1 MQPAHVTFQ
10 GGKSDSAFSNSGFV
24 SSAGASP
31 RRCKIRIFSSFSLT
45 LVQRQIPNMFP
56 SQETDFTHVSMCRG
70 SKFPLS
76 RFPVTSHTNGCFSS
90 TVSPVSPVSY
100 PDGVISVGVT
110 QLKTAVRRNVTALQP
125 CVCACVRRCVN

>member
-10 GGKSDSAFSNSGFV
+10 GGKSGSAFSNSGFV

-31 RRCKIRIFSSFSLT
+31 RRCEIRIFSSFSLT

-56 SQETDFTHVSMCRG
+56 SQEAGFTHVSMCRG
-70 SKFPLS
+70 SKSPLS

-90 TVSPVSPVSY
+90 TVSPVSPVSPVSH

-125 CVCACVRRCVN
+125 CVCVHV